1 MKIQNILLLL
11 VIILSII
18 NFSGFFF
25 VLNRFAGVKNE
36 RQNHRIEKNSFVNN
50 SKQLRFS
57 LRLQDKEKFIFN
69 IHGPISFLF
78 CFVVLAV
85 CGNRHY
91 VLKTDR
97 RSLVF

>member
-18 NFSGFFF
+18 NFSGFLF

-57 LRLQDKEKFIFN
+57 LRLQDRKNLYLIFMALF
-69 IHGPISFLF
+69 PF
-78 CFVVLAV
+78 CFAL
-85 CGNRHY
+85 
-91 VLKTDR
+91 
-97 RSLVF
+97 